1 MIELEKLQAIIEEL
15 APMALADK
23 HDPPHF
29 WRKPSDKL
37 QKIGVCVD
45 PTVQNVRM
53 AQQDGVD
60 LLISHHPCF
69 ELDEELFAGQ
79 EMGILVLHS
88 AWNKAPDGNTSVL
101 ARLLNLKEAVQ
112 DGELING
119 RMEMSLRDLLFSCQR
134 LLNTPILPY
143 VGDLNAMA
151 RKVLLISGPGFAPF
165 YKEEWDKY
173 IAMGCDTFLSA
184 ELGRFALSYLSRH
197 NIKMIDLGHS
207 AMARPGMEH
216 LTYTLQNRLKIFHCQ
231 VIFYPDIY
239 AVNYQTAAFYPGI
252 ES

>member
-15 APMALADK
+15 APAALADK
-23 HDPPHF
+23 YDPPHF
-29 WRKPSDKL
+29 WRKPGDKL
-37 QKIGVCVD
+37 QKLGVCVD

-60 LLISHHPCF
+60 LLISHHPCI
-69 ELDEELFAGQ
+69 ELDEELFAGC

-101 ARLLNLKEAVQ
+101 ARLLNLREPVQ
-112 DGELING
+112 DGGLVYG
-119 RMEMSLRDLLFSCQR
+119 RIEMSLRELLLSCQR
-134 LLNTPILPY
+134 LLSIPILPY
-143 VGDLNAMA
+143 VGDLNAKV
-151 RKVLLISGPGFAPF
+151 RKVLLISGSGFTPF

-173 IAMGCDTFLSA
+173 LARGCDTFLSA

-216 LTYTLQNRLKIFHCQ
+216 LTYTLQTRLKIFNCQ
-231 VIFYPDIY
+231 VNFYPDIY
-239 AVNYQTAAFYPGI
+239 AVNYQTAALYPGM